1 MLENL
6 KYGFIFS
13 SILIYIRGM
22 IPRFIQP
29 RLLDDLAH
37 VPVSVL
43 LGPRQVGKTT
53 LAQTIRTQIG
63 KESIYLD
70 LELTT
75 DAEVLD
81 NAESYLSSKADK
93 LVIIDEV
100 QRKPA
105 LFPLIRALV
114 DQQRQ
119 PGRFLLLGSASPTLI
134 RHSAESLAGRVSY
147 SELAPFSLPEIE
159 SQIRWRDH
167 WFNGGFPEP
176 LLMAN
181 SARVGRWLDDF
192 VSAFVER
199 DLRPLGYQIGTP
211 TLTRLMQMLTT
222 VHGNLLN
229 ISELS
234 RSLGLS
240 SPTISGYLDLLEG
253 GFLIHRLPPY
263 FANVSKRLVKSPKL
277 YIRDSGILHRL
288 ARIRLASDL
297 PTHILVGASWEGY
310 VIEQLRRTAYET
322 EFYFY
327 RTQAGAECDLFVIL
341 PDGRRACIEIK
352 FSDVPK
358 LTRGFYESVKDLAPD
373 FRYILVPQG
382 RTYTTSENV
391 TVCPLPEF
399 LKTVWPIWVK

>member
-1 MLENL
+1 
-6 KYGFIFS
+6 
-13 SILIYIRGM
+13 M

-29 RLLDDLAH
+29 RLLDNIAH
-37 VPVSVL
+37 VPVCVL

-53 LAQTIRTQIG
+53 LAQSIRTQLI
-63 KESIYLD
+63 KESVYLD

-75 DAEVLD
+75 DAEILN
-81 NAESYLSSKADK
+81 NAESYLSSQAEK

-100 QRKPA
+100 QRKPD
-105 LFPLIRALV
+105 LFPLLRALV
-114 DQQRQ
+114 DKQRQ

-159 SQIRWRDH
+159 SQISWLDH
-167 WFNGGFPEP
+167 WFGGGFPEP
-176 LLMAN
+176 LLLENALR
-181 SARVGRWLDDF
+181 AGRWLDDF
-192 VSAFVER
+192 VSTFVER
-199 DLRPLGYQIGTP
+199 DLRILGYQVGTA

-222 VHGNLLN
+222 VHGNTLN
-229 ISELS
+229 INELS
-234 RSLGLS
+234 RSMGLS
-240 SPTISGYLDLLEG
+240 NPTISGYLDLLEG

-277 YIRDSGILHRL
+277 YIRDSGMLHRL
-288 ARIRLASDL
+288 ARIRSAADL
-297 PTHILVGASWEGY
+297 STHILAGASWEGY

-358 LTRGFYESVKDLAPD
+358 LTRGFYESVNDLSPD
-373 FRYILVPQG
+373 FRYVLIPQG
-382 RTYTTSENV
+382 RSYTTAEGV
-391 TVCPLPEF
+391 TVCALPEF
-399 LKTVWPIWVK
+399 LKTVWPTWVTQV